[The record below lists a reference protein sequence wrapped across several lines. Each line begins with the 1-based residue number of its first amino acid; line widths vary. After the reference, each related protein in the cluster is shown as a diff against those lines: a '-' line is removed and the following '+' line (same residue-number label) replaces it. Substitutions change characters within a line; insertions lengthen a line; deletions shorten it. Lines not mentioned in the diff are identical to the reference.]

1 MSLLSKWKSDRQ
13 EKREEA
19 KAEARVAFW
28 VWFQENTAYLET
40 FAADTAGVIATVGKR
55 LDAVSPD
62 LAFEMG
68 QADDGV
74 YEFIVSADGIRAMFP
89 EVVALTEVAP
99 AVPGWRVIAFRPR
112 KKNGLRSSVSFQ
124 GMELS
129 ATALW
134 YRSDVQE
141 EKVDLT
147 LCVEGQDSDGAHA
160 LLGPIFLLLDA
171 NLGEYDVATRIGAI
185 EFEDCPAEPATAGLS
200 PLSEL
205 AGEVDGRFAAAQG

>member
-1 MSLLSKWKSDRQ
+1 
-13 EKREEA
+13 
-19 KAEARVAFW
+19 
-28 VWFQENTAYLET
+28 
-40 FAADTAGVIATVGKR
+40 
-55 LDAVSPD
+55 
-62 LAFEMG
+62 MG

-89 EVVALTEVAP
+89 EVVALTTAAP
-99 AVPGWRVIAFRPR
+99 AVSGWRVIAFRPR

>member
-55 LDAVSPD
+55 LDAVSP
-62 LAFEMG
+62 
-68 QADDGV
+68 
-74 YEFIVSADGIRAMFP
+74 AMFP
-89 EVVALTEVAP
+89 EVVALTTAAP
-99 AVPGWRVIAFRPR
+99 AVSGWRVIAFRPR